1 MSRELQ
7 GQKILVAGGAG
18 YIGAHV
24 CKAVAEAGG
33 TPVTLDDLS
42 AGHAHAVQWGPL
54 VEVDLRDRH
63 ATLDALSAYHDATAV
78 VHLASSIEVGLGER
92 DPAGFYDNNV
102 LGALNLLHA
111 MRETGLNQLV
121 FSSTCATY
129 GEDLDMPLTES
140 SVQNPVS
147 VYGKTKLAIEHM
159 IQSFHNAYGLRYVTF
174 RYFNACGAD
183 ASGLIGEEHD
193 PETHLIPLAI
203 GAALHP
209 SANGAPQLKVFGTD
223 YDTPDGT
230 CLRDYVHVTDIA
242 HAHILALTAME
253 NGLDAAELNI
263 GTGEGRSVL
272 EIIRGVEAATG
283 CPLPYAEAP
292 RRAGDISALFADPS
306 RAREV
311 IGFETRHSDLDTIL
325 RTAVAFHS
333 RLGDRLGD
341 SLGDG
346 SS

>member
-1 MSRELQ
+1 MSRELE
-7 GQKILVAGGAG
+7 GRTILVAGGAG

-24 CKAVAEAGG
+24 CKAIAEAGG

-42 AGHAHAVQWGPL
+42 AGHAHAVRWGPL
-54 VEVDLRDRH
+54 VKVDLRDRAATTAALREH
-63 ATLDALSAYHDATAV
+63 AGASAV

-111 MRETGLNQLV
+111 MRAAGLDKLV

-129 GEDLDMPLTES
+129 GEDHAMPLSEGA
-140 SVQNPVS
+140 VQNPVS
-147 VYGKTKLAIEHM
+147 VYGRTKLAIEHM
-159 IQSFHNAYGLRYVTF
+159 IRSFHAAYGLRYVTF

-183 ASGLIGEEHD
+183 ESGVIGEEHE

-203 GAALHP
+203 RAALNP
-209 SANGAPQLKVFGTD
+209 SPDGESALRVFGTD
-223 YDTPDGT
+223 YPTPDGT

-242 HAHILALTAME
+242 HAHILALAALE
-253 NGLDAAELNI
+253 RGLDSAELNI

-283 CPLPYAEAP
+283 RSLPYAEAP
-292 RRAGDISALFADPS
+292 RRAGDVSALYADPTL
-306 RAREV
+306 ARDT
-311 IGFETRHSDLDTIL
+311 IGFEARHSDLDTIL

-333 RLGDRLGD
+333 RSGDASR
-341 SLGDG
+341 
-346 SS
+346 

>member
-1 MSRELQ
+1 MSPEPLHDLS
-7 GQKILVAGGAG
+7 GQTLLVAGGAG

-33 TPVTLDDLS
+33 LPVTLDDLS
-42 AGHAHAVQWGPL
+42 AGHAHAVRWGPL
-54 VEVDLRDRH
+54 VEVDLRDRA
-63 ATLDALSAYHDATAV
+63 ATLEAVRAHGGASAV
-78 VHLASSIEVGLGER
+78 IHLASSIEVGLGER

-111 MRETGLNQLV
+111 MRETGLDRLV

-129 GEDLDMPLTES
+129 GEDHAMPLTEDC
-140 SVQNPVS
+140 VQRPVS

-159 IQSFHNAYGLRYVTF
+159 IQSFHRAYGMSYVTF

-183 ASGLIGEEHD
+183 ASGLIGEEHE

-203 GAALHP
+203 RAALNP
-209 SANGAPQLKVFGTD
+209 RADGAPQLKVFGTD

-242 HAHILALTAME
+242 RAHILALRAME
-253 NGLDAAELNI
+253 GGLEAAELNI

-272 EIIRGVEAATG
+272 DILEGVKAATG
-283 CPLPYAEAP
+283 RPLAYAAAP
-292 RRAGDISALFADPS
+292 RRPGDVSALYADP
-306 RAREV
+306 AHAKDV
-311 IGFETRHSDLDTIL
+311 IGFEATHSDLGTIL
-325 RTAVAFHS
+325 SSAAAFHAK
-333 RLGDRLGD
+333 G
-341 SLGDG
+341 
-346 SS
+346 